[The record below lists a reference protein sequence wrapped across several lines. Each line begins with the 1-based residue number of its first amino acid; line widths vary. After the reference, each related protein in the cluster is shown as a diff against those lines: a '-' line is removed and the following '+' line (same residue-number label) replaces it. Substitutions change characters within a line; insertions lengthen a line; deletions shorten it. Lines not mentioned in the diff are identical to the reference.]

1 MDKDD
6 NQVKDLTFA
15 VLDESTLAT
24 LIGYL
29 TDFDEFEK
37 NISKMTEIVEN
48 IDEKV
53 ENIDEK
59 VEKNDQQIVTIEN
72 DFVSNIK
79 QYRGYLNEYNTII
92 IKQTENGEQ
101 MAIPINIIDPES
113 YLSFK
118 KQIIS
123 RIMRIEEHLRHMER
137 SHPIIL

>member
-1 MDKDD
+1 
-6 NQVKDLTFA
+6 
-15 VLDESTLAT
+15 
-24 LIGYL
+24 
-29 TDFDEFEK
+29 
-37 NISKMTEIVEN
+37 MTEIVEN

-101 MAIPINIIDPES
+101 MAFPINIIDPES

>member
-6 NQVKDLTFA
+6 NQVKELTFA
-15 VLDESTLAT
+15 VLDESTLTT

-29 TDFDEFEK
+29 ADFDEFEK

-59 VEKNDQQIVTIEN
+59 VEKNDQQILTIEN

-79 QYRGYLNEYNTII
+79 QYRGYLNEYNTVI